1 MKMVCQPR
9 TKNQRRNQ
17 VQMKLDVS
25 SLAHTKWECKYH
37 IVFAPKYRRQIIYG
51 KIKQD
56 IGQMIRKLCQ
66 YKGIEIH
73 EAEACKDHIHIFVS
87 LLSASGTRPYPR
99 GLENRRRVGAC
110 LRLHCVKNAAG
121 SPNRETTCRVCRS
134 AARKR
139 ERGNR
144 VLSLAAGASDCQDP
158 AICHNDRWQNRYDL
172 RLAAVRSG
180 LGPAFCRG
188 SAMVDPADAARLRGW
203 TNGTAMHVPPG
214 RAGKVVVSFL
224 LSAAGGLL
232 QRGFA

>member
-1 MKMVCQPR
+1 MGV
-9 TKNQRRNQ
+9 
-17 VQMKLDVS
+17 
-25 SLAHTKWECKYH
+25 Y
-37 IVFAPKYRRQIIYG
+37 
-51 KIKQD
+51 
-56 IGQMIRKLCQ
+56 
-66 YKGIEIH
+66 
-73 EAEACKDHIHIFVS
+73 FVS

-224 LSAAGGLL
+224 LSAAGGCCSAVLPDCR
-232 QRGFA
+232 QRCRFPARCQHCGSILPYGRNLYQSVCRTAHREMAVRSGA

>member
-1 MKMVCQPR
+1 MGV
-9 TKNQRRNQ
+9 
-17 VQMKLDVS
+17 
-25 SLAHTKWECKYH
+25 Y
-37 IVFAPKYRRQIIYG
+37 
-51 KIKQD
+51 
-56 IGQMIRKLCQ
+56 
-66 YKGIEIH
+66 
-73 EAEACKDHIHIFVS
+73 FVS

-121 SPNRETTCRVCRS
+121 SPDRETTCRVCRS

-188 SAMVDPADAARLRGW
+188 SAMVNPADAARMRGW
-203 TNGTAMHVPPG
+203 TNGTAMHMSPG

-224 LSAAGGLL
+224 LSAAGSCCSTVPPDRR
-232 QRGFA
+232 QRCRFPARCQHCSGILPYGRNLYQSVCRTAHRGMAVCSGA